1 MKSNY
6 FHKTFKHLVN
16 FQNYSLDSQPVATE
30 EIEKETHDNIHT
42 EENREVPTGSLITQ
56 IQRKKTKSHCSF
68 TDVH

>member
-16 FQNYSLDSQPVATE
+16 FQNYSFDSQPVATE

-42 EENREVPTGSLITQ
+42 DENREVPTGSLIT
-56 IQRKKTKSHCSF
+56 
-68 TDVH
+68 